1 MNNVAHSGTQTPKVE
16 LDGHPEGDAAVK
28 ASRLFDNRDPGN
40 LVSGLGFLTDRH
52 PTILVLAG
60 EASGD
65 LHAAKLVAELKA
77 RIPAARFLGMGG
89 SGMRAQGVE
98 LLAELDTLAVMGLSE
113 VLSRIPHFWKLHKK
127 VVAAID
133 SEAPDLVI
141 LVDYSGFNLK
151 IARAAHDRGCAVL
164 YYIAPK
170 IWAWNER
177 RAQTL
182 AAVTHRVA
190 AILPF
195 EVNRLKEHG
204 VNVEYVGH
212 PLLDHSVDIAS
223 REESFRS
230 WGLDPQR
237 PLLGILPGSREQE
250 IERHL
255 RTFSASAQVVVE
267 RRPDVQVLI
276 SQAPG
281 LDDSMD
287 ALVAFAMASL
297 AICTWFA
304 LSIAIFV
311 AAGAGGRNGSLHF
324 YEPLTQI
331 IAFTMFLFIFGG
343 FWPLLT
349 LLFWDMIMVSGS
361 PYLALAALLLS
372 LAFLLGLLTL
382 NIKFFIRE
390 MPLELYHMP
399 RWLLAMI
406 RCQVPW
412 LGSQLRDTA
421 LEPRAKR
428 RAAELRQLA
437 GLAPEV
443 AV

>member
-16 LDGHPEGDAAVK
+16 LDGHPEGDAAGK

-40 LVSGLGFLTDRH
+40 LVSGLGFLTDLH

-65 LHAAKLVAELKA
+65 LHAAKLVAELKS
-77 RIPAARFLGMGG
+77 RMSAARFLGMGG
-89 SGMRAQGVE
+89 SCMRAQGVE
-98 LLAELDTLAVMGLSE
+98 LLAELDTLAVMGLGE
-113 VLSRIPHFWKLHKK
+113 VLSRIPHFWKLHRK

-133 SEAPDLVI
+133 SESPDLVI

-151 IARAAHDRGCAVL
+151 IARAAYERGCAVL

-170 IWAWNER
+170 SWAWNER

-281 LDDSMD
+281 LDDSHFQGACFPIVRQTPALQRWSD
-287 ALVAFAMASL
+287 AILVKSGTSTL
-297 AICTWFA
+297 EVA
-304 LSIAIFV
+304 LERTPFLIAYRTSGLTGVV
-311 AAGAGGRNGSLHF
+311 AKRL
-324 YEPLTQI
+324 LRTQHI
-331 IAFTMFLFIFGG
+331 GLPNLVLQERVVPEVIQEEVTPEVIA
-343 FWPLLT
+343 PLLLE
-349 LLFWDMIMVSGS
+349 LLDTSSARRSEQIRNLDRVVRSLGPPGASSRVAQMAVS
-361 PYLALAALLLS
+361 
-372 LAFLLGLLTL
+372 LLG
-382 NIKFFIRE
+382 
-390 MPLELYHMP
+390 
-399 RWLLAMI
+399 W
-406 RCQVPW
+406 
-412 LGSQLRDTA
+412 
-421 LEPRAKR
+421 EP
-428 RAAELRQLA
+428 
-437 GLAPEV
+437 
-443 AV
+443 